1 MQLPLMPCIRRSR
14 GLILALATVT
24 LTALPLAAQDH
35 VHHAMNHQ
43 GMPELRPI
51 PDGALQT
58 AADVQFM
65 QGMIAHHGQAI
76 HMSRLAEE
84 RGGDARLIRF
94 AKKIDQSQMSEIRL
108 MQGWL
113 HDHGQVAPDTSA
125 YHTITMPGMLTHD
138 ELAGLARVRGTTFDR
153 RFLQLM
159 IRHHEGAIQMVAD
172 LLATPGAAQDVDVD
186 VLANEIELVQS
197 AEIDLMRRML
207 ANLEGAK

>member
-1 MQLPLMPCIRRSR
+1 M
-14 GLILALATVT
+14 LALATVT

-35 VHHAMNHQ
+35 AQHNRSHQ

-51 PDGALQT
+51 PEGALQT

-76 HMSRLAEE
+76 HMSRLADQ

-94 AKKIDQSQMSEIRL
+94 AKKIDQSQMSEITL

-125 YHTITMPGMLTHD
+125 YHTISMPGMLTHD
-138 ELAGLARVRGTTFDR
+138 ELTELATARRAVFDR

-172 LLATPGAAQDVDVD
+172 LLATPGAAQNVDVD

-207 ANLEGAK
+207 ANLEGAQ

>member
-1 MQLPLMPCIRRSR
+1 MQTIRR
-14 GLILALATVT
+14 IVAVATVAAAV
-24 LTALPLAAQDH
+24 LWPPRAIGAQDH
-35 VHHAMNHQ
+35 PQHTMSHQ

-76 HMSRLAEE
+76 HMSRLADQ

-94 AKKIDQSQMSEIRL
+94 AKKIDQSQISEIVL

-113 HDHGQVAPDTSA
+113 HDHGQVVPDTAA
-125 YHTITMPGMLTHD
+125 YHTIMMTGMLTRD
-138 ELAGLARVRGTTFDR
+138 ELAELATVRGAVFDR
-153 RFLQLM
+153 RFLRLM

-197 AEIDLMRRML
+197 AEIDLMRQML